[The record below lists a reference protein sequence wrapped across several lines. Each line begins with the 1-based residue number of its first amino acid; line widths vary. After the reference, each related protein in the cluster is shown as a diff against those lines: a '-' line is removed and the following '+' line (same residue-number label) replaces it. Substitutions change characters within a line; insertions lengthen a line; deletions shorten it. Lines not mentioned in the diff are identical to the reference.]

1 MIGRGLLL
9 LLCLLPAACATHR
22 APPAAPPAGAV
33 FRIEPVRPITELLPI
48 ALAATPPTETG
59 RFHPSD
65 LVELVRL
72 DPTLRLDIRYA
83 GSDNFLGTPLY
94 SQARAFLQRPAAE
107 ALVRVQQSLA
117 REGLG
122 LLVFD
127 GYRPWYVTRMFWDA
141 TPEHQHHFVGDPVKG
156 SRHNRGCA
164 VDLTLVDLRSGKPL
178 PMPSLYDEFTERAY
192 PAYAGGS
199 AQERA
204 NRDRLRTAMEREGFT
219 VYEFEWW
226 HFDYRDWQ
234 SWPIGNLRFE
244 DIERR

>member
-1 MIGRGLLL
+1 M
-9 LLCLLPAACATHR
+9 
-22 APPAAPPAGAV
+22 
-33 FRIEPVRPITELLPI
+33 
-48 ALAATPPTETG
+48 
-59 RFHPSD
+59 
-65 LVELVRL
+65 
-72 DPTLRLDIRYA
+72 
-83 GSDNFLGTPLY
+83 
-94 SQARAFLQRPAAE
+94 
-107 ALVRVQQSLA
+107 RVQQSLA

-127 GYRPWYVTRMFWDA
+127 GYRPWYVTRMFWDT
-141 TPEHQHHFVGDPVKG
+141 TPEHQHHFVGDPAKG

-204 NRDRLRTAMEREGFT
+204 NRDHLRAAMEREGFT